1 MTSVADGPAGTEKC
15 HRYRWLF
22 FAFLVFLAG
31 CQESV
36 QTHKLQ
42 GATMGTTWNVTYTGS
57 ASPSV
62 VKADIESLLDAIN
75 DSMSTYLAESEISRF
90 NASDI
95 GETSRVSS
103 SFGAVLS
110 AALAVGERSHGA
122 YDVTVGPL
130 VDLWGFGAGSETE
143 WKMPSA
149 EQVAE
154 TQARVGQD
162 SLVWDADSSTL
173 ARRKPVQ
180 LDFSSI
186 AKGYGVD
193 RIAETLEE
201 KGLSD
206 FLVEVGGEM
215 RVSGVSP
222 RGDAWRI
229 AIERPIAGQRGVAQ
243 ALELN
248 DGAVATSGDYRNFFE
263 YEGARYSHTV
273 DPRTGYPVMHNL
285 ISVTVLHE
293 RCMMADAWATALSV
307 AGPDQALRL
316 ATANDLAV
324 YLMVRDGDGVKSRV
338 SPAFS
343 ARFDTMKNE

>member
-1 MTSVADGPAGTEKC
+1 
-15 HRYRWLF
+15 
-22 FAFLVFLAG
+22 
-31 CQESV
+31 
-36 QTHKLQ
+36 
-42 GATMGTTWNVTYTGS
+42 MGTTWNVTYTGG

-62 VKADIESLLDAIN
+62 VKADIESVLEAVN
-75 DSMSTYLAESEISRF
+75 ASMSTYLADSEISRF

-95 GETSRVSS
+95 GQTSAVSS
-103 SFGAVLS
+103 SFGEVLS
-110 AALAVGERSHGA
+110 AALAIGERSDGA

-130 VDLWGFGAGSETE
+130 VELWGFGAGSGEE
-143 WKMPSA
+143 WSMPSA
-149 EQVAE
+149 ERVVEAL
-154 TQARVGQD
+154 TRVGQG
-162 SLVWDADSSTL
+162 SLVWDAESSAL
-173 ARRKPVQ
+173 AKRRPVQ

-201 KGLSD
+201 KALSD

-229 AIERPIAGQRGVAQ
+229 AIEKPIAGQRGVAE

-263 YEGARYSHTV
+263 YEGTRYSHTL
-273 DPRTGYPVMHNL
+273 DPRTGYPVTHNL

-307 AGPDQALRL
+307 AGPDEALRL
-316 ATANDLAV
+316 AVANDLAV
-324 YLMVRDGDGVKSRV
+324 YLMVRDGDDVTSRV
-338 SPAFS
+338 SPAFR
-343 ARFDTMKNE
+343 ARFDRMTNK

>member
-1 MTSVADGPAGTEKC
+1 MADRSVRVWKS

-22 FAFLVFLAG
+22 FVVLVFVAG

-57 ASPSV
+57 VSPSG
-62 VKADIESLLDAIN
+62 VKADIESVLDAVN
-75 DSMSTYLAESEISRF
+75 GSMSTYLADSEISRF
-90 NASDI
+90 NSSGI
-95 GETSRVSS
+95 GDTSRVSS
-103 SFGAVLS
+103 SFGDVLT
-110 AALAVGERSHGA
+110 AALAIGERSDGA

-130 VDLWGFGAGSETE
+130 VDLWGFGAGSEAE
-143 WKMPSA
+143 WRMPSA
-149 EQVAE
+149 EQVAGAM
-154 TQARVGQD
+154 ARVGQD
-162 SLVWDADSSTL
+162 ALVWDADSSTL

-193 RIAETLEE
+193 RIAETLKK

-229 AIERPIAGQRGVAQ
+229 AIEKPVPGQRGVAE
-243 ALELN
+243 ALELE
-248 DGAVATSGDYRNFFE
+248 DVAVATSGDYRNFFE
-263 YEGARYSHTV
+263 HEGVRYSHTL
-273 DPRTGYPVMHNL
+273 DPRTGYPVTHNL
-285 ISVTVLHE
+285 VSVTVLHE
-293 RCMMADAWATALSV
+293 HCMMADGWATALSV
-307 AGPDQALRL
+307 AGPEEALRL
-316 ATANDLAV
+316 AEANDLAV
-324 YLMVRDGDGVKSRV
+324 YLMVRDGDGLKSFV

-343 ARFDTMKNE
+343 ARFDTMTNE

>member
-1 MTSVADGPAGTEKC
+1 MTLVADDPAVREKS

-22 FAFLVFLAG
+22 FAFLVCVAG
-31 CQESV
+31 CQESPG
-36 QTHKLQ
+36 THKLQ

-57 ASPSV
+57 ARPSQL
-62 VKADIESLLDAIN
+62 KADVESVLAAVN
-75 DSMSTYLAESEISRF
+75 GSMSTYLDESEISRF
-90 NASDI
+90 NASGI

-103 SFGAVLS
+103 SFGAVLT
-110 AALAVGERSHGA
+110 AALAVGERSDGA

-130 VDLWGFGAGSETE
+130 VDLWGFGAGSEAD
-143 WKMPSA
+143 WRMPSA
-149 EQVAE
+149 ERVAE
-154 TQARVGQD
+154 TLARVGQNA
-162 SLVWDADSSTL
+162 LIWDADSSTL
-173 ARRKPVQ
+173 ARRKPVE

-186 AKGYGVD
+186 AKGYAVD
-193 RIAETLEE
+193 RIAEILES

-215 RVSGVSP
+215 RMSGISP

-229 AIERPIAGQRGVAQ
+229 AIEKPIAGQRGVAQ

-263 YEGARYSHTV
+263 HEGVRYSHTL
-273 DPRTGYPVMHNL
+273 DPRTGYPVTHNL

-293 RCMMADAWATALSV
+293 RCMIADAWATALSV
-307 AGPDQALRL
+307 AGPDEALRL
-316 ATANDLAV
+316 AAANDLAV
-324 YLMVRDGDGVKSRV
+324 YLMVREGDGVKSRV

-343 ARFDTMKNE
+343 ARFGTMTNK